1 MVISNEIIYLYQSN
15 FSGQA
20 ETIDSP
26 YIKQGKTLDVNVYA
40 KSKKGLG
47 KLFAGILNP
56 FK

>member
-1 MVISNEIIYLYQSN
+1 MNNCIS
-15 FSGQA
+15 FSHVVLGQA

-26 YIKQGKTLDVNVYA
+26 YIKEGKTLDVNVYA

-47 KLFAGILNP
+47 KIFAGILSP